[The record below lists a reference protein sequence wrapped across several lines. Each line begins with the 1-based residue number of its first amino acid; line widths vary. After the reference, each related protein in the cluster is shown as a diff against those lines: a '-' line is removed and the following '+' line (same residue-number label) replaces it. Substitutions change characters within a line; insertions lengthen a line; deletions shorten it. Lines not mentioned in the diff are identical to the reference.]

1 LKFSVQ
7 LDNIKMLDEALESS
21 CDGLRYGS
29 EFCEWKIPTLDML
42 RQVYTLTNDRGKEF
56 TYVTPKVSDVSLERV
71 RRQLAYLDSRGE
83 VCVVANDLG
92 LLSILG
98 EYPNLKP
105 HMGRQLVT
113 VPARCPWPQI
123 TQYGAGF
130 LETRQVAKIFY
141 QTSLNYEPTIQLCK
155 KYGVQ
160 GADMDWI
167 PPCFQHLDFLVE
179 NGLSLS
185 IHVHLVPVTM
195 TRRCHTARFLGEEE
209 PEECSRPCYTRAFL
223 LRQKTL
229 GQELFL
235 HGNVVFRLTQP
246 SEKDVNK
253 LYESKVDEL
262 IITMNPIT
270 KIENRREVDDLIQRL
285 TP

>member
-1 LKFSVQ
+1 MKFSVQ